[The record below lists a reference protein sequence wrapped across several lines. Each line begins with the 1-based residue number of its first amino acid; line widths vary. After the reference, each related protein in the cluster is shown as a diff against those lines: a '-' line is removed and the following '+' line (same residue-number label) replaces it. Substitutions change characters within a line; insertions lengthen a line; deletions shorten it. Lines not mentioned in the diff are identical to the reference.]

1 MQFGKPAMS
10 APEPFESV
18 WGYVLSIEATSADT
32 DLCRATFIYA
42 NAASYDPTRIFV
54 VWADKPALQSLLQ
67 TALVTGNLLYFEGIK
82 YYDAALPGVEQF
94 HLFARMTLFNSP
106 QGAERGDHPRIDP
119 QSILMP

>member
-1 MQFGKPAMS
+1 MS

-18 WGYVLSIEATSADT
+18 WGYVLSVEATSADT
-32 DLCRATFIYA
+32 SLCRATFIYA
-42 NAASYDPTRIFV
+42 NAAPYDPARIFV
-54 VWADKPALQSLLQ
+54 VWADKPASQSLLQ
-67 TALVTGNLLYFEGIK
+67 AALVSGNLLYFEGIK

-106 QGAERGDHPRIDP
+106 RGAELSDHPRIDP

>member
-1 MQFGKPAMS
+1 MS

-18 WGYVLSIEATSADT
+18 WGYVLSVEATSADT
-32 DLCRATFIYA
+32 NLCRATFIYA
-42 NAASYDPTRIFV
+42 NAAPYDPARIFV

-106 QGAERGDHPRIDP
+106 QGAERGDRPRIDP